1 MIKEAECEFE
11 NAKEYSLK
19 IVLDLK
25 KENKYSFLYLEKK
38 LVIISDEY
46 KDSFE
51 SIEIEKEVYLKNED
65 NYIIDHYEN
74 VINNEKEDESILSIL
89 KVMIMEC
96 KITFDLNRKMEI
108 KLRYKKPF
116 LNYLFLEL
124 IK

>member
-1 MIKEAECEFE
+1 M
-11 NAKEYSLK
+11 
-19 IVLDLK
+19 DLK

-96 KITFDLNRKMEI
+96 KITFNINRKMEI